1 MTTQDEAVEDLT
13 PAFAEPRPA
22 VVAELVADR
31 AIVLVGDEHEAW
43 DFPIEM
49 LPPKIEVG
57 TFLLVNMEDGRPEFV
72 RVHEEHEQVARKGME
87 TRLARLARYEHLTGT
102 EVRIG

>member
-1 MTTQDEAVEDLT
+1 MTTDDEAAERMSPTFD
-13 PAFAEPRPA
+13 EPRPA
-22 VVAELVADR
+22 VVAELIADR

-49 LPPKIEVG
+49 LPHKIEVG

-87 TRLARLARYEHLTGT
+87 TRLARLARYEQLTGT
-102 EVRIG
+102 EVRVG

>member
-1 MTTQDEAVEDLT
+1 MTTEDETAGEQEPT
-13 PAFAEPRPA
+13 FGEPRPA
-22 VVAELVADR
+22 VLAELVADR

-49 LPPKIEVG
+49 LPDKVEVG

-72 RVHEEHEQVARKGME
+72 RLHEEHEQVARKGME

-102 EVRIG
+102 EVRVG